1 MARRWDL
8 GFVLSTAVLL
18 LACGGGGGGSTS
30 GASANTPPADTT
42 RPTVTNTNP
51 THLATGVPLN
61 ATLTASF
68 SETLDPLTPAAAF
81 TLTQGTVTTPGT
93 ATFSGT
99 SATFTPASKLGA
111 GLSYSATLTTAV
123 KDLAGNTLASPFS
136 WSFITGDCSAI
147 TLVNQ
152 VNLGAVAGG
161 TGFKCLATD
170 GTSIYFYLQDGF
182 TPPYGTLLQIHPVT
196 GAIIATTN
204 IPLVAVSSTKPSA
217 INFIADIAWHGGAVW
232 ASGSYISAAG
242 AISQGV
248 FKINLTTGLA
258 ENQTPS
264 APGLAGEVP
273 ILQGLASDGVNL
285 YAAIDRN
292 YQFPTPI
299 EHVIV
304 KFNPATSTQVPLSP
318 ALLKTAGQ
326 ATRLD
331 CGGGFLFVFNNPN
344 VQKADPATGT
354 VVANYCKNDG
364 GANILY
370 LNNSLWSI
378 KDTVLFVYSFQ

>member
-8 GFVLSTAVLL
+8 GFILSTAVLL
-18 LACGGGGGGSTS
+18 LACGGGVGGSNS
-30 GASANTPPADTT
+30 GAPANTPPADTT
-42 RPTVTNTNP
+42 KPTVISTNP
-51 THLATGVPLN
+51 AHLSSGVPLN

-68 SETLDPLTPAAAF
+68 SENLDPLTPGSAF
-81 TLTQGTVTTPGT
+81 SLTQGAVATPGT
-93 ATFSGT
+93 FTVSGAI
-99 SATFTPASKLGA
+99 ATFTPTAKLGP

-123 KDLAGNTLASPFS
+123 KDLAGNTLAAPFT

-152 VNLGAVAGG
+152 VNLGAVASGM
-161 TGFKCLATD
+161 GFKCLATD
-170 GTSIYFYLQDGF
+170 GTSIYLYLQDGF
-182 TPPYGTLLQIHPVT
+182 TPPYGTLLQIHPVS
-196 GAIIATTN
+196 GAILATTN
-204 IPLVAVSSTKPSA
+204 IPLVAVSSTKPGA
-217 INFIADIAWHGGAVW
+217 INFIADIAWHGGALW
-232 ASGSYISAAG
+232 ASGSCISAAG
-242 AISQGV
+242 AISQSV
-248 FKINLTTGLA
+248 FKVNLTTGLA
-258 ENQTPS
+258 ENQTPT

-292 YQFPTPI
+292 FQFPTPV

-344 VQKADPATGT
+344 VQKADPATGA
-354 VVANYCKNDG
+354 VVANFCKNDG